1 MICKQEEWI
10 NIMLKNQ
17 AFFSQLISK
26 TLSEGRSSQG
36 SSEALEGFSVKS
48 FQSKRNE
55 ESDMVP
61 L

>member
-1 MICKQEEWI
+1 M

-26 TLSEGRSSQG
+26 TLSERRSLQD
-36 SSEALEGFSVKS
+36 SSEALEGFSVTAV
-48 FQSKRNE
+48 QSKGNE

>member
-1 MICKQEEWI
+1 M

-36 SSEALEGFSVKS
+36 SSEALECFSVKS
-48 FQSKRNE
+48 FQSKGNE
-55 ESDMVP
+55 ESAMVP

>member
-1 MICKQEEWI
+1 M

-26 TLSEGRSSQG
+26 TLSEGRSLQD

-48 FQSKRNE
+48 FQSKGNE